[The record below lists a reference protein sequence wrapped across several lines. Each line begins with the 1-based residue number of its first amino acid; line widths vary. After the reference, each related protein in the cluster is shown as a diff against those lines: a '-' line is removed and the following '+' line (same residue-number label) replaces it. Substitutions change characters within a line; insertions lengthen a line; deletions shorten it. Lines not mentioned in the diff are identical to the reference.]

1 MPVYVFREGVSNI
14 FKIGLTRSTDVEPRR
29 RQLNGGSSQGLFLF
43 EVVET
48 DNESTCEAFFHRL
61 LSTRKVARGG
71 GNEFFEMD
79 SEEHMRQMINQFRDM
94 ATKLENAR
102 SAIADLEKAECNS
115 VMLEPTPSDE
125 QLLLQLQ
132 AVEARLLEIKE
143 ETEYLTFEREVIQ
156 GQLKQRIGESLGIR
170 GVATWETKIRRNF
183 SEELLRE
190 RDPDLYENLLERFHC
205 LDTKAWRKQQP
216 RHYKQIQTTY
226 FIPAVSRKFEILRD
240 S

>member
-29 RQLNGGSSQGLFLF
+29 RQLNGGNSQGLFLF

-48 DNESTCEAFFHRL
+48 DNESACEAFFHRL

-79 SEEHMRQMINQFRDM
+79 SEVHMRQTISQFKEM
-94 ATKLENAR
+94 TTKLESAKD
-102 SAIADLEKAECNS
+102 AIADFEKAECDS
-115 VMLEPTPSDE
+115 VMLEPTAGDKE
-125 QLLLQLQ
+125 LLTKLQ

-156 GQLKQRIGESLGIR
+156 SQLKLRIGASRGIR
-170 GVATWETKIRRNF
+170 DVATWETKFRRNF
-183 SEELLRE
+183 SQELLRQ
-190 RDPDLYENLLERFHC
+190 RDPDLYETLFERFHC
-205 LDTKAWRKQQP
+205 LDTKTWREQQP
-216 RHYKQIQTTY
+216 VHYKQIQATY
-226 FIPAVSRKFEILRD
+226 FIPSITRKFEILG
-240 S
+240 